1 MENLKNTIF
10 TAQNVDKNALLE
22 VITFFDP
29 LIKKYV
35 KLMDYDEDFKSELTI
50 YLMELI
56 NSMKL
61 SDFRILNDFTIINYV
76 RTSVYHEYI
85 FLSKKRNEIVQHE
98 TYYETED
105 LNILLGEDYRI
116 SDKLDDLLIDELLR
130 CSLTKCEYICF
141 NLVIIE
147 GYSSSQASKT
157 LGISRQAVNSS
168 KNRAIKKLRNNIK
181 SDYTQRYKEGKAEQ
195 Q

>member
-1 MENLKNTIF
+1 MESLRNTVF
-10 TAQNVDKNALLE
+10 EAQKGDKNALLE

-56 NSMKL
+56 KSINL
-61 SDFRILNDFTIINYV
+61 SDFRIMNDFTLINYI

-85 FLSKKRNEIVQHE
+85 LLSKKRNEVVQSE
-98 TYYETED
+98 KYYEVED
-105 LNILLGEDYRI
+105 LNYLLGEDYRI
-116 SDKLDDLLIDELLR
+116 SDRLNDLLIDELLR
-130 CSLTKCEYICF
+130 YYLTKCEYKCF
-141 NLVIIE
+141 NLMIIE

-157 LGISRQAVNSS
+157 LGISRQAVNNS
-168 KNRAIKKLRNNIK
+168 KKQ
-181 SDYTQRYKEGKAEQ
+181 SD
-195 Q
+195 

>member
-10 TAQNVDKNALLE
+10 TAQNGDKNALLE

-61 SDFRILNDFTIINYV
+61 SDFRIL
-76 RTSVYHEYI
+76 
-85 FLSKKRNEIVQHE
+85 K
-98 TYYETED
+98 
-105 LNILLGEDYRI
+105 I
-116 SDKLDDLLIDELLR
+116 SL
-130 CSLTKCEYICF
+130 
-141 NLVIIE
+141 
-147 GYSSSQASKT
+147 
-157 LGISRQAVNSS
+157 
-168 KNRAIKKLRNNIK
+168 
-181 SDYTQRYKEGKAEQ
+181 
-195 Q
+195 

>member
-10 TAQNVDKNALLE
+10 TAQNGDKNALLE

-76 RTSVYHEYI
+76 RTSV
-85 FLSKKRNEIVQHE
+85 
-98 TYYETED
+98 
-105 LNILLGEDYRI
+105 
-116 SDKLDDLLIDELLR
+116 
-130 CSLTKCEYICF
+130 
-141 NLVIIE
+141 
-147 GYSSSQASKT
+147 
-157 LGISRQAVNSS
+157 
-168 KNRAIKKLRNNIK
+168 
-181 SDYTQRYKEGKAEQ
+181 
-195 Q
+195 

>member
-10 TAQNVDKNALLE
+10 TAQNGDKNALLE

-85 FLSKKRNEIVQHE
+85 FLSKN
-98 TYYETED
+98 
-105 LNILLGEDYRI
+105 
-116 SDKLDDLLIDELLR
+116 
-130 CSLTKCEYICF
+130 
-141 NLVIIE
+141 
-147 GYSSSQASKT
+147 
-157 LGISRQAVNSS
+157 
-168 KNRAIKKLRNNIK
+168 KN
-181 SDYTQRYKEGKAEQ
+181 
-195 Q
+195 

>member
-10 TAQNVDKNALLE
+10 TAQNGDKNALLE

-61 SDFRILNDFTIINYV
+61 SDFRILNDFTII
-76 RTSVYHEYI
+76 
-85 FLSKKRNEIVQHE
+85 
-98 TYYETED
+98 
-105 LNILLGEDYRI
+105 ILCFC
-116 SDKLDDLLIDELLR
+116 DKFATIH
-130 CSLTKCEYICF
+130 
-141 NLVIIE
+141 
-147 GYSSSQASKT
+147 
-157 LGISRQAVNSS
+157 
-168 KNRAIKKLRNNIK
+168 
-181 SDYTQRYKEGKAEQ
+181 
-195 Q
+195 